1 MKGITKDYQTITKDY
16 EILFYSMK
24 DQRMKDHV
32 NFALHLRLNI
42 PIPQYWLEVFCIYDI
57 IAAFKLSCKIF
68 HIYDTSTILY
78 RESPAFTSAL
88 IISLYDITFYKHKQ
102 HIFSH
107 NI

>member
-68 HIYDTSTILY
+68 HIYDTFQRISRIYLRSY
-78 RESPAFTSAL
+78 YFTL
-88 IISLYDITFYKHKQ
+88 R
-102 HIFSH
+102 H
-107 NI
+107 NFL